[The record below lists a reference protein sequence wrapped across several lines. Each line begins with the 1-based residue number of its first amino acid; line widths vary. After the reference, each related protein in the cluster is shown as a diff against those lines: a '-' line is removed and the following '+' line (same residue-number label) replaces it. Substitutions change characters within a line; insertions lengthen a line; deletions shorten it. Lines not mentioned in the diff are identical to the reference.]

1 MMIRLQDARR
11 HVFFIGF
18 LESIS
23 EPVALLRNFMLQ
35 VFAPQVLSWVL
46 GVNGWV
52 MSKAASAHPDIMQ
65 AILYIARWELGLYR
79 CFGARLG
86 RGSCTVSGF
95 YGAQRTI
102 TFWWPAS
109 SPALYSSIEH
119 ESSLSC
125 DLKALFAGLDQSDVC
140 WIQFFA
146 ASTREARKLR
156 KHCPEMMLL
165 CDDPDDD
172 ESNSQHD
179 DDRST
184 IIADLPSPRHDPT
197 DSDLTSHRTGMSTV
211 RESMSTVR
219 TPSSTARVPMSTTRE
234 FMQTRSKAVPSVP
247 PLPPPAHWPPVP
259 MQPPSG
265 SRSHSDASLP
275 QGSRSRS
282 DAPTSRQDSIP
293 SGSRSHSDQ
302 SQHVPHGSRSH
313 SDRSQS
319 IDSRITGTRQ
329 PHGSRSHSDRSISV
343 DSRITGTRSPFVTGD
358 EGAPAHLPATP
369 VATARAGVTRSA
381 PSTGN
386 SVPRT
391 PDKRAR
397 FEEPSASSAQV
408 LPAVAPMHTTHS
420 SHADDEYSDDEDID
434 YTFWYKTYTSVDGTV
449 LDVLIKKDYDELTKD
464 DVLKH
469 WTKVEASMFD
479 ELNSFTLLAA
489 IKIGL
494 TGETG
499 NVMTSRWVLKFKKK
513 DDQRV
518 IKARL
523 CVHGFKDKDSETL
536 STFASTA
543 TKWTQ
548 RLVTATAAQ
557 QGWLIC
563 SADVSSA
570 FIRGLTFEQM
580 SKLTGHE
587 VRTAAFSV
595 PKNTIDIVRR
605 LEGFS
610 HYDPD
615 VHEIV
620 MCKPIYGLKDAP
632 RAWRQRLHLAL
643 YELQGRS
650 LATDNS
656 LYVWHRVVP
665 PLVAPSLV
673 LMCSTHVD
681 DLKITGTPSDVEFL
695 LGGLAKMF
703 GNLTIH
709 RGIFTYC
716 GIEHEQ
722 QKDFNVVTHQSP

>member
-1 MMIRLQDARR
+1 M
-11 HVFFIGF
+11 
-18 LESIS
+18 
-23 EPVALLRNFMLQ
+23 P
-35 VFAPQVLSWVL
+35 
-46 GVNGWV
+46 
-52 MSKAASAHPDIMQ
+52 
-65 AILYIARWELGLYR
+65 
-79 CFGARLG
+79 
-86 RGSCTVSGF
+86 
-95 YGAQRTI
+95 
-102 TFWWPAS
+102 
-109 SPALYSSIEH
+109 
-119 ESSLSC
+119 
-125 DLKALFAGLDQSDVC
+125 
-140 WIQFFA
+140 
-146 ASTREARKLR
+146 
-156 KHCPEMMLL
+156 
-165 CDDPDDD
+165 
-172 ESNSQHD
+172 
-179 DDRST
+179 
-184 IIADLPSPRHDPT
+184 
-197 DSDLTSHRTGMSTV
+197 
-211 RESMSTVR
+211 
-219 TPSSTARVPMSTTRE
+219 
-234 FMQTRSKAVPSVP
+234 
-247 PLPPPAHWPPVP
+247 
-259 MQPPSG
+259 
-265 SRSHSDASLP
+265 
-275 QGSRSRS
+275 
-282 DAPTSRQDSIP
+282 
-293 SGSRSHSDQ
+293 
-302 SQHVPHGSRSH
+302 
-313 SDRSQS
+313 
-319 IDSRITGTRQ
+319 
-329 PHGSRSHSDRSISV
+329 
-343 DSRITGTRSPFVTGD
+343 
-358 EGAPAHLPATP
+358 
-369 VATARAGVTRSA
+369 
-381 PSTGN
+381 
-386 SVPRT
+386 
-391 PDKRAR
+391 
-397 FEEPSASSAQV
+397 
-408 LPAVAPMHTTHS
+408 TTHS
-420 SHADDEYSDDEDID
+420 SQADDEYSDDEDID

-469 WTKVEASMFD
+469 WTKVEASMFE
-479 ELNSFTLLAA
+479 ELNSFILLAA
-489 IKIGL
+489 IKIGRK
-494 TGETG
+494 GETG

-643 YELQGRS
+643 CELQGRS
-650 LATDNS
+650 LATDSS

-681 DLKITGTPSDVEFL
+681 DLKITGTPSDIEFL

-709 RGIFTYC
+709 RGTFTYC

-722 QKDFNVVTHQSP
+722 QKDFSVVTHQSPYAANLMPISTTDIDLSKPDVALTAAQHTSYLSLLGALAWLGQTRLDTCIFCQALQRAASRPTVGHLVRLNSVVRWAKRKEVTLVYKRIDTTRGPVRLCIVADAAFRREDLTGLAMRGHLVFLASAAADSHCLLQGADAAPETVQIQILNWCAKRQKRVVRSTFAAELNSAADALEDGKLLALAITEIAEPSLSALHLQSRLVSGTLAVKLHLFTDCRSIFDALKLEDLRVPSEASLFALLLIIKQLMTCGLLSRLYWVDTRDMLADGLNKGAISRVALMHSSKAACWSLQHTAKWCRHEATLPQIMPAD